1 MTGGEEKKKKA
12 MKAINFETST
22 TLIEAVR
29 QIKAESYKTNERVVG
44 EFNDIILDSNKSEED
59 NIKDYKSQW
68 NKLNVNG
75 VDWEQR
81 RYEIAKEILPF
92 VVNYDEKTTATRA
105 LCYADAL
112 IKELKQKED

>member
-1 MTGGEEKKKKA
+1 MTGGEGKKKRI

-29 QIKAESYKTNERVVG
+29 QIKAESYKINKRVVG

-92 VVNYDEKTTATRA
+92 VVNYD
-105 LCYADAL
+105 
-112 IKELKQKED
+112 

>member
-1 MTGGEEKKKKA
+1 MTGGEGKKKKA

-59 NIKDYKSQW
+59 NIKGYKSKW
-68 NKLNVNG
+68 NKLNIDS

-81 RYEIAKEILPF
+81 RYEIAKEVLPF
-92 VVNYDEKTTATRA
+92 VISYNEVSTVASA
-105 LCYADAL
+105 LLYADAL
-112 IKELKQKED
+112 IKKLKQKEE